1 MSLLLDPLLLV
12 LVALTFLVAGTVK
25 GVIGMGM
32 PTVSLAL
39 LTATVGLPSAMA
51 LLLAPT
57 IITNIWQAL
66 VGGQLRQ
73 ILRRLWLFLLA
84 STVTVWLGVSVLA
97 RVDVRW
103 LSALLG
109 LLIVYYA
116 LSGLFRLGGGAIMR
130 HGRHAGAVN
139 GALTGLITGM
149 TGSSVFPGVAYLQA
163 LGLPRDMLVQAMGV
177 LFVVTTA
184 ALGFSMG
191 EQRLLTVELALLSL
205 MAVVPAL
212 LGMQLGQRLRHR
224 LSEAAF
230 RRVFLTGLL
239 VMGGYLLLRALLSG

>member
-1 MSLLLDPLLLV
+1 MIDPLLLV
-12 LVALTFLVAGTVK
+12 LVAATFLMAGTVK

-39 LTATVGLPSAMA
+39 LTATVGLQSAMA

-66 VGGQLRQ
+66 VGGHLRQ
-73 ILRRLWLFLLA
+73 IVRQLWPFLLA
-84 STVTVWLGVSVLA
+84 SVVTVWLGVSVLA

-109 LLIVYYA
+109 VLIIFYA
-116 LSGLFRLGGGAIMR
+116 LSGLFRLGVGTLVS
-130 HGRHAGAVN
+130 HGRHAGVVN
-139 GALTGLITGM
+139 GALTGLLTGM

-163 LGLPRDMLVQAMGV
+163 LGLPRDMLIQAMGV
-177 LFVVTTA
+177 LFVVTTM
-184 ALGFSMG
+184 ALGLSMG
-191 EQRLLTVELALLSL
+191 EQRLLSVELAGLSL
-205 MAVVPAL
+205 AAVIPGI
-212 LGMQLGQRLRHR
+212 LGMQLGQRLRRR
-224 LSEAAF
+224 LSEATF

-239 VMGGYLLLRALLSG
+239 IMGGYLLLGALIG

>member
-1 MSLLLDPLLLV
+1 VPLLLDPLLLV
-12 LVALTFLVAGTVK
+12 SVALVFLVAGTVK

-66 VGGQLRQ
+66 VGGYLRQ
-73 ILRRLWLFLLA
+73 ILRRLWPFLLA
-84 STVTVWLGVSVLA
+84 SVVTVWLGVGVLA

-103 LSALLG
+103 LSGLLG
-109 LLIVYYA
+109 VLIAFYA
-116 LSGLFRLGGGAIMR
+116 LSGLFNLGLGKLVSR
-130 HGRHAGAVN
+130 GRYAAPVN

-149 TGSSVFPGVAYLQA
+149 TGSSVFPGVAYLQS
-163 LGLPRDMLVQAMGV
+163 LGLPRDMLIQAMGV

-191 EQRLLTVELALLSL
+191 EQRLLSVELALLSL
-205 MAVVPAL
+205 GAVIPAI
-212 LGMQLGQRLRHR
+212 LGMQLGQRLRQR
-224 LSEAAF
+224 LSEATF
-230 RRVFLTGLL
+230 RRVFLSGLL
-239 VMGGYLLLRALLSG
+239 AMGGYLLVRSLAG